1 MKFLEAQKSLCRKL
15 NIDYSDIANNDLFTL
30 EDIQDYVIQG
40 AMEAYDYESWDF
52 AEHSKTA
59 TLISSN
65 ITNGY
70 VIMPTDILPSSIYYL
85 TIDGKEFDKKNFT
98 SYKKYFQNQPTATD
112 RFWAEFKRMI
122 FFNTNA
128 VAVGQVMD
136 VYGKRGMQP
145 LSSDDDLMPFSPDT
159 DNQETSGNQACV
171 LLAYSQALGSDKKK
185 NPEGAKIERDKAI
198 AILEK
203 LSGQLKQG
211 RASEQ
216 SKNRPI
222 FDVPDLF
229 PSGRSQGSSSI
240 GTFSQ

>member
-1 MKFLEAQKSLCRKL
+1 MKYLEAKKSLCSKL
-15 NIDYSDIANNDLFTL
+15 NIDYSDIANNDLFSL
-30 EDIQDYVIQG
+30 EDIEDFVKQG

-59 TLISSN
+59 TLISAN

-70 VIMPTDILPSSIYYL
+70 VILPTDILSSSIYYL
-85 TIDGKEFDKKNFT
+85 EIGGKEFHKKNFT
-98 SYKKYFQNQPTATD
+98 SFKKYLEDHPTGMD
-112 RFWAEFKRMI
+112 KLWAEFKRMI
-122 FFNTNA
+122 FFNANVVSA
-128 VAVGQVMD
+128 GQVINI
-136 VYGKRGMQP
+136 YGKRAMQA

-185 NPEGAKIERDKAI
+185 DRDGAKIERDKAI
-198 AILEK
+198 AMLEK

-216 SKNRPI
+216 VKNRPM
-222 FDVPDLF
+222 FDVPDMF
-229 PSGRSQGSSSI
+229 PSGRSRGDSTI